1 MSGWELIIE
10 IASWVLIL
18 SGSFFAFV
26 GALGVWRLPEFWSRL
41 HGASVTDSAGMI
53 LLLAGMA
60 LQGGLTL
67 VTVKII
73 IIGIFLF
80 ITGPTATHAVA
91 NAAFVTGLRPTE
103 APGLVSDADD
113 PDTADAAG
121 GTPAGQADRDGAET

>member
-1 MSGWELIIE
+1 MSGWALIIE

-53 LLLAGMA
+53 LLLAGMS

-80 ITGPTATHAVA
+80 YHRADGHACGGQRGLCNRAQTDRGAGPDQ
-91 NAAFVTGLRPTE
+91 R
-103 APGLVSDADD
+103 
-113 PDTADAAG
+113 
-121 GTPAGQADRDGAET
+121 RR